1 MLVSKVENDVY
12 SFENFKEEDL
22 TWKNFSAEKRGK
34 FDPAYP
40 NFDIYIPED
49 LANELREKGVNV
61 KLTEPRDA
69 GDVAKY
75 RVNVKINMNYYREP
89 EVYIRKEHGEKEYL
103 NADTLYILDRKEI
116 TYGELLVKLNRNPQ
130 SDVATLYAN
139 VLGVKVMENPFDA
152 KWAEEEYPGEDDNEL
167 PFR

>member
-1 MLVSKVENDVY
+1 MIINKIEEDVY
-12 SFENFKEEDL
+12 SFENFTEDDL
-22 TWKNFSAEKRGK
+22 DWKNFSAEKRGK
-34 FDPAYP
+34 YEAAHP

-69 GDVAKY
+69 GDTAKY
-75 RVNVKINMNYYREP
+75 RVNVKINMHYYIEP
-89 EVYIRKEHGEKEYL
+89 EVYIRKGNTKEYL
-103 NADTLYILDRKEI
+103 NADTLYILDKKVI
-116 TYGELLVKLNRNPQ
+116 TYGELLAKLNRNQ
-130 SDVATLYAN
+130 QNDVATLYAN

-152 KWAEEEYPGEDDNEL
+152 KWAEEEFPGEDDDEL